1 MLFGNAL
8 TITKHTTPSKYRIN
22 PKSGRKIVEV
32 ISHAASKI
40 LCQFKDFT

>member
-1 MLFGNAL
+1 MVFGNTL
-8 TITKHTTPSKYRIN
+8 TITKHTTPSKYRID
-22 PKSGRKIVEV
+22 PKSGRQIVEA